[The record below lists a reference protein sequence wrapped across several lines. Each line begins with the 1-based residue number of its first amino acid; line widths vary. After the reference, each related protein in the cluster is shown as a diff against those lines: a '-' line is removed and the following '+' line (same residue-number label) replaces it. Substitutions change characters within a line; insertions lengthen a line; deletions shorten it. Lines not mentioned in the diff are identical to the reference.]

1 MQLPSK
7 TVEAIVAYFT
17 AAGRG
22 DVLDELQ
29 NLSYLLVIKAPKY
42 VKKKK
47 YGPGLKD
54 RRNVLQTVVKIV
66 FKR

>member
-1 MQLPSK
+1 MPSK

-29 NLSYLLVIKAPKY
+29 NLLYLLVIKAPKY
-42 VKKKK
+42 VKKKNTA
-47 YGPGLKD
+47 
-54 RRNVLQTVVKIV
+54 RV
-66 FKR
+66 